1 MSGIRLDNG
10 VLILAPRGR
19 DAAVAADLLR
29 RNGIE
34 CAACDDLSAFAAS
47 LRHGAGAALVAE
59 EALVGDGLDE
69 ALAWLADQ
77 PAWSD
82 FPFVVLA
89 NGQTRVRSAR
99 ANGILDGLGNAVL
112 LERPLHAEAMLRAV
126 RSALAARGRQYEARA
141 RIEALHASEASF
153 RESEAKFHAIT
164 DSVDQMIWSTLP
176 DGFHDFYNRRW
187 YDFTGM
193 PAGSTDGEAWN
204 GMFHPDDQERA
215 WARWRHSL
223 DTGEPYEIEY
233 RLRHRSGDY
242 RWVLGR
248 AQAVRGTDGS
258 ITRWYGSCTEIDD
271 QVQAREM
278 LARSRE
284 ALEAA
289 VAARTAELAELYAKT
304 PVALHS
310 VGPDKR
316 LLSVSDRWL
325 AFMGYDDRH
334 DVLGREI
341 TEFMTAPCAAEHLG
355 RHWPDLLELG
365 SFEDRPYRY
374 VKRSGE
380 VADVLVS
387 ARLGLDAEGRM
398 VRTMASVVDVTDRL
412 RAEAERDEAEEAL
425 RQSQKLETIGQL
437 TGGVSHDFN
446 NLLTPIV
453 GSLDLLRRRH
463 GDDEKSQRLI
473 GNALQAAER
482 AATLT
487 QRLLSFARR
496 QTLQPQAV
504 DVGALMEGILDLV
517 TRSLG
522 PTIRVAV
529 RVEGDPPPA
538 MVDPNQLELAILNL
552 AVNARDAMPDGGTLT
567 IEVAPHLADGGGDLA
582 EGGYVRVAVVDT
594 GVGMDAATL
603 RRCVEPF
610 YSTKGVGKGTGLGLS
625 MAHGLAA
632 QSGGALSLGSEPGV
646 GTRAE
651 LFLPAAHCRAAAT
664 HAHAAQV
671 PALRRASIL
680 LVDDEELVRSGT
692 ADMLADLGHEIVEA
706 ASGARALA
714 MLHGGLEVDLVV
726 TDYLMP
732 VMTGAGLIRELRE
745 LWPRLPVL
753 LVTGFANTAADV
765 PADVPKLAK
774 PFRQADLSAGV
785 NDLLGERPPAE
796 RARPRLRAVE

>member
-1 MSGIRLDNG
+1 MDNG

-29 RNGIE
+29 RHGV
-34 CAACDDLSAFAAS
+34 ACVGCGDLAAFARC
-47 LRHGAGAALVAE
+47 LGKGAGAALVAE
-59 EALVGDGLDE
+59 EALVGDGLDQVT
-69 ALAWLADQ
+69 AWLADQ

-99 ANGILDGLGNAVL
+99 ANATLDALRNAVL

-126 RSALAARGRQYEARA
+126 RSALGARGRQYEARA
-141 RIEALHASEASF
+141 RIEALHASEAGF
-153 RESEAKFHAIT
+153 RASEAKFHAIT

-176 DGFHDFYNRRW
+176 DGFHDFFNRRW

-193 PAGSTDGEAWN
+193 PPGSTDGEEWN
-204 GMFHPDDQERA
+204 GMFHPDDQDRA
-215 WARWRHSL
+215 WTRWKRSL
-223 DTGEPYEIEY
+223 ETGEPYEIEY
-233 RLRHRSGDY
+233 RLRHRSGEY

-248 AQAVRGTDGS
+248 AQPVRGTDGA

-271 QVQAREM
+271 QVRARET

-310 VGPDKR
+310 VGPDLR

-325 AFMGYDDRH
+325 AFMGYADRAEVIGRPITDFIEPGDAARDFDRNRARVFETGAFDDR
-334 DVLGREI
+334 
-341 TEFMTAPCAAEHLG
+341 A
-355 RHWPDLLELG
+355 
-365 SFEDRPYRY
+365 YRF

-380 VADVLVS
+380 LADVLVS
-387 ARLGLDAEGRM
+387 ARLGRDADGRIT
-398 VRTMASVVDVTDRL
+398 RAMASVIDVTDRL

-463 GDDEKSQRLI
+463 GDDARSQRLI

-504 DVGALMEGILDLV
+504 DVGALVEGILDLV

-529 RVEGDPPPA
+529 ELEGEPPPA
-538 MVDPNQLELAILNL
+538 TVDPNQLELAILNL
-552 AVNARDAMPDGGTLT
+552 AVNARDAMPDGGTLS
-567 IEVAPHLADGGGDLA
+567 IEVASHAAGGGDGLADGR
-582 EGGYVRVAVVDT
+582 YVRVGVVDT

-603 RRCVEPF
+603 KRCVEPF

-632 QSGGALSLGSEPGV
+632 QSGGALRLDSEPGK

-651 LFLPAAHCRAAAT
+651 LFLPAADCRAVATQVNAAS
-664 HAHAAQV
+664 V
-671 PALRRASIL
+671 PALRRASVL

-692 ADMLADLGHEIVEA
+692 ADMLADLGHTVTEA
-706 ASGARALA
+706 GSGAQALA
-714 MLHGGLEVDLVV
+714 ALRGGVEVDLVV

-732 VMTGAGLIRELRE
+732 GMTGAGLIRELRE
-745 LWPRLPVL
+745 LWPRMPVL

-765 PADVPKLAK
+765 PGDVPKLAK
-774 PFRQADLSAGV
+774 PFRQADLSARV
-785 NDLLGERPPAE
+785 NDLLADRAPAE
-796 RARPRLRAVE
+796 RAPPRLRAVE

>member
-1 MSGIRLDNG
+1 LDDN

-19 DAAVAADLLR
+19 DAAVAAELLR
-29 RNGIE
+29 RHGIA
-34 CAACDDLSAFAAS
+34 CATCDGLPAFALCLAE
-47 LRHGAGAALVAE
+47 GAGAALVAE

-69 ALAWLADQ
+69 MLAWLDDQ

-99 ANGILDGLGNAVL
+99 ANATLDGLRNAVL
-112 LERPLHAEAMLRAV
+112 LERPLHAEAMVRAV
-126 RSALAARGRQYEARA
+126 RSALGARGRQYEARA
-141 RIEALHASEASF
+141 RIEALHASEAAF
-153 RESEAKFHAIT
+153 RASEAKFHAIT

-176 DGFHDFYNRRW
+176 DGYHDFYNRRW
-187 YDFTGM
+187 YDFTGT
-193 PAGSTDGEAWN
+193 PPGSTDGEEWN
-204 GMFHPDDQERA
+204 GMFHPEDQERA
-215 WARWRHSL
+215 WAKWRHCL

-233 RLRHRSGDY
+233 RLRHRSGEY

-248 AQAVRGTDGS
+248 AQPVRGADGA

-271 QVQAREM
+271 QVRARET
-278 LARSRE
+278 LARSRG

-325 AFMGYDDRH
+325 VFMGYDDRR

-341 TEFMTAPCAAEHLG
+341 MDFMTPASVREHLD
-355 RHWPDLLELG
+355 RNWPDLLRLG

-374 VKRSGE
+374 IKRSGE

-387 ARLGLDAEGRM
+387 ASLGRDAEGQ
-398 VRTMASVVDVTDRL
+398 VTRTMASVVDVTDRL
-412 RAEAERDEAEEAL
+412 RAEAARDEAEEAL

-463 GDDEKSQRLI
+463 GEDAKSQRLI

-504 DVGALMEGILDLV
+504 DVGALMEGMLDLV

-522 PTIRVAV
+522 PTIRVAISV
-529 RVEGDPPPA
+529 TGEPPPA

-552 AVNARDAMPDGGTLT
+552 AVNARDAMPDGGVLA
-567 IEVAPHLADGGGDLA
+567 IEVAPRIVDGAGSGDELDV
-582 EGGYVRVAVVDT
+582 GRYVRVSVVDT

-632 QSGGALSLGSEPGV
+632 QSGGALSLRSEPGV

-651 LFLPAAHCRAAAT
+651 LFLPAADVEAVATQGYAAV
-664 HAHAAQV
+664 V
-671 PALRRASIL
+671 PALRRATVL

-692 ADMLADLGHEIVEA
+692 ADMLTDLGHEVVEA
-706 ASGARALA
+706 ASGAQALTA
-714 MLHGGLEVDLVV
+714 LRSGAEVDLVV

-732 VMTGAGLIRELRE
+732 GMTGAALIREVRAS
-745 LWPRLPVL
+745 WPALPLL

-765 PADVPKLAK
+765 PGDVSKLAK
-774 PFRQADLSAGV
+774 PFRQADLSARI
-785 NDLLGERPPAE
+785 NDLLGDGTVVPISRDS
-796 RARPRLRAVE
+796 RRLRAVE

>member
-1 MSGIRLDNG
+1 MDDG

-29 RNGIE
+29 RHGIDCVACE
-34 CAACDDLSAFAAS
+34 DLAGLAACLA
-47 LRHGAGAALVAE
+47 RGAGGALVAE
-59 EALVGDGLDE
+59 EALSGGGLD
-69 ALAWLADQ
+69 AVTAWLADQ

-99 ANGILDGLGNAVL
+99 ANATLDGLRNVVL

-126 RSALAARGRQYEARA
+126 RSALAARGRQYDARG
-141 RIEALHASEASF
+141 RIEALHASEAEF
-153 RESEAKFHAIT
+153 REREAKFHAIT

-193 PAGSTDGEAWN
+193 PPGSTDGEAWN
-204 GMFHPDDQERA
+204 GMFHPEDQERA

-223 DTGEPYEIEY
+223 ATGDPYEIEY
-233 RLRHRSGDY
+233 RLRHHSGEY

-248 AQAVRGTDGS
+248 AQAVRGPDGA
-258 ITRWYGSCTEIDD
+258 ITRWYGSCTDIGD
-271 QVQAREM
+271 QMAAREA

-284 ALEAA
+284 VLEAA

-310 VGPDKR
+310 VGRDLK
-316 LLSVSDRWL
+316 LMSVSDRWL
-325 AFMGYDDRH
+325 TFMGYDDRAEVIGRPIT
-334 DVLGREI
+334 DFIAPDDLGK
-341 TEFMTAPCAAEHLG
+341 
-355 RHWPDLLELG
+355 D
-365 SFEDRPYRY
+365 FERYRAQVSGTGAFDDRPYRF

-380 VADVLVS
+380 LADVLVS
-387 ARLGLDAEGRM
+387 ARLARDADGRIT
-398 VRTMASVVDVTDRL
+398 RAMASVIDVTDRL

-463 GDDEKSQRLI
+463 GLDEKSQRLI

-504 DVGALMEGILDLV
+504 DAAALVEGILDLV
-517 TRSLG
+517 ARSLG

-529 RVEGDPPPA
+529 QVEGAPPPA
-538 MVDPNQLELAILNL
+538 TVDPNQLELAILNL
-552 AVNARDAMPDGGTLT
+552 AVNARDAMPDGGTLS
-567 IEVAPHLADGGGDLA
+567 IEVAAHAATGDDGLTGGR
-582 EGGYVRVAVVDT
+582 YVRVAVVDT

-603 RRCVEPF
+603 KRCVEPF

-632 QSGGALSLGSEPGV
+632 QSGGVLKLDSEPGV

-651 LFLPAAHCRAAAT
+651 LFLPAAEGAAAAT
-664 HAHAAQV
+664 HAHPAIV
-671 PALRRASIL
+671 PALRRASVL

-692 ADMLADLGHEIVEA
+692 ADILIDLGHTVVEV
-706 ASGARALA
+706 ASGAQALA
-714 MLHGGLEVDLVV
+714 ALRGGVEVDLVV

-732 VMTGAGLIRELRE
+732 GMTGAALIRELRGS
-745 LWPRLPVL
+745 WPRMPVL

-765 PADVPKLAK
+765 PGDVPKLAK
-774 PFRQADLSAGV
+774 PFRQADLSARV
-785 NDLLGERPPAE
+785 NDLLERSAI
-796 RARPRLRAVE
+796 RAARTPPRLRAVE